1 MEKKSSFQFNG
12 FTVSKSLIEIKDSS
26 ANHLNLKLNFQSS
39 GLLNSTTNTFQLFL
53 KVFVFDE
60 NKNINIEVD
69 MNGVFIYQPDEHLEN
84 YMLQNAPA
92 LLFPYVRSYVTALT
106 ALSGIS
112 PITLP
117 TMNLTGLFDDLKEN
131 IERI

>member
-26 ANHLNLKLNFQSS
+26 ADDLNLNFKSS

>member
-26 ANHLNLKLNFQSS
+26 ADDLNLNFKSS
-39 GLLNSTTNTFQLFL
+39 GLLNSSTNTFQLFL